1 MSNNSKNIIPSPYA
15 YKMFN
20 NRGSNQQHS
29 FNWFMEQEKN
39 STHGGNKPQQVS
51 VVQFPHRGPP
61 SAITGT
67 DISKGLT
74 DKFLN
79 AKNDAKNDGFVKETT
94 SGGKKSTKSRKIKK
108 SRKIRKSRKMKKS
121 RKIKK
126 SKKIKKSR
134 KMRKSRKMKKGGY
147 WQTYRVPGDPP
158 TKVRFRWIDEYDTPS
173 EDEE

>member
-1 MSNNSKNIIPSPYA
+1 MSNKSNQPSPFPFPM
-15 YKMFN
+15 KN
-20 NRGSNQQHS
+20 NGGNNQQHS

-51 VVQFPHRGPP
+51 VVQFPHHGPP

-94 SGGKKSTKSRKIKK
+94 AGGKKSTKSRRMK
-108 SRKIRKSRKMKKS
+108 KSRKMKKS
-121 RKIKK
+121 R
-126 SKKIKKSR
+126 R
-134 KMRKSRKMKKGGY
+134 NKKGGY
-147 WQTYRVPGDPP
+147 WQTYRLPGDPP
-158 TKVRFRWIDEYDTPS
+158 TKVRFRWIDEYDTPT
-173 EDEE
+173 EDDE